1 MEGLEIVVKGD
12 APAIVAGLTILEERL
27 ESLVLQVVA
36 HEARLRQADDT
47 TRRLDPR
54 DGVQALA
61 HPERA
66 IRTVANRVHEL
77 VGVADAKA

>member
-1 MEGLEIVVKGD
+1 MERLEKIVEGD
-12 APAIVAGLTILEERL
+12 TPAIVPGLAILEERL
-27 ESLVLQVVA
+27 EALVLQVVA
-36 HEARLRQADDT
+36 HQARLRQADDT

-66 IRTVANRVHEL
+66 IWTMADRVHEL